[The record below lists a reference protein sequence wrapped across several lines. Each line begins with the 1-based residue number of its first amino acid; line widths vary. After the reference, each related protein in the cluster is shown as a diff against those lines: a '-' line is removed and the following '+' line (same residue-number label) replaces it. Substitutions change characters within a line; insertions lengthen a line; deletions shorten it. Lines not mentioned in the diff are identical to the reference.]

1 MSLAKSTW
9 FTVGMTAFGIA
20 IGAVG
25 VALADFGLS
34 GPGSQLGMPQYM
46 KAEPK
51 ALASLGDG
59 EAVFVSK
66 STFGLH
72 LGKPKTALTEAALDK
87 AGHQVANG
95 AVIVRK
101 SGKLYIVD
109 AAPEQ

>member
-1 MSLAKSTW
+1 MSPSKSNW
-9 FTVGMTAFGIA
+9 FTVSMTAFGIA
-20 IGAVG
+20 IGAAG

-46 KAEPK
+46 RAESK
-51 ALASLGDG
+51 ALATLDDG
-59 EAVFVSK
+59 EGVFVNK

-87 AGHQVANG
+87 AGQQVSNG

-101 SGKLYIVD
+101 GGKLYLVD
-109 AAPEQ
+109 AVPGQ